1 MAAAGP
7 PAKHYQS
14 AFKAP
19 QLRSEFLSAPALTFD
34 SYQFMQTFCTV
45 NGEGGIMLIEK
56 SESETILVAK
66 GWQKF
71 AWVASQLKL
80 VFQLNIIS
88 LRDIQS
94 LLSESVQWP
103 RHHILQLMML
113 SQQGVLGS
121 VHHTIF
127 QARPLGIYRST
138 ETENTADLTN
148 ELKVL
153 SIAQYFLDTFK
164 MCAVSYGYTSLPGM
178 CLNLTPSPFKC
189 SIKVMLY

>member
-1 MAAAGP
+1 MSDSCKMKSRVVIRYEFTRCHSLVQYLIDIPLGMAAAGP

-94 LLSESVQWP
+94 LLSESVQ
-103 RHHILQLMML
+103 
-113 SQQGVLGS
+113 
-121 VHHTIF
+121 
-127 QARPLGIYRST
+127 
-138 ETENTADLTN
+138 
-148 ELKVL
+148 
-153 SIAQYFLDTFK
+153 
-164 MCAVSYGYTSLPGM
+164 
-178 CLNLTPSPFKC
+178 
-189 SIKVMLY
+189 